1 MFSVHR
7 ILLLALLGACAS
19 TVLASA
25 QATTSQTDPN
35 STDQASTSPVAYVY
49 VSSSNGSTD
58 QIKGYAAASNG
69 SLTAIPGSPFPYNV
83 NYMAVTGSWLF
94 GVANMDEDLY
104 SFSIGANGGLTLQ
117 DKLTV
122 VTNGDGLISD
132 YLDHTGA
139 TLYADLYSTNND
151 YLSYSIDHSTGKL
164 TQLADLAGGPA
175 NNSPVSFI
183 GNNEFAYSS
192 SCYHFGPEIIG
203 VRRNTD
209 GTLSYLSNFNPPYPT
224 APAGDFWC
232 PWLAASDPTN
242 HLAIAVQLLDG
253 NFDVL
258 GPYQLAAYTVDGS
271 GNLTT
276 TSTPQNMPSVLI
288 GTVYNYRMSPDG
300 KYLAVGGSLGLQ
312 LFDFHGANP
321 ITQKTKLLTRQPVNQ
336 MFWDNAGHLYAISNS
351 IDNSSGKL
359 FVYAVTPATVK
370 PAPGSPYSIP
380 TPQAL
385 IVLPK
390 H

>member
-94 GVANMDEDLY
+94 GVANMYEDLY
-104 SFSIGANGGLTLQ
+104 SFSIGANGGLTLK

-232 PWLAASDPTN
+232 PWLAAADPTN

-253 NFDVL
+253 NFDIL
-258 GPYQLAAYTVDGS
+258 GPYQLAAYTVDSS

-288 GTVYNYRMSPDG
+288 GTVYDYRMSPDG

-390 H
+390 N

>member
-94 GVANMDEDLY
+94 GVANMYEDLY
-104 SFSIGANGGLTLQ
+104 SFSIGANGGLTLK

-232 PWLAASDPTN
+232 PWLAAADPTN

-258 GPYQLAAYTVDGS
+258 GPYQLAAYTVDSS

-276 TSTPQNMPSVLI
+276 TSTSENMPSVLI
-288 GTVYNYRMSPDG
+288 GTVYDYRMSPDG